1 MSVAST
7 LTFTGLWV
15 VSLSSTHSLP
25 DSFNLFFYE
34 FLKAS
39 GMNDHASLVQFSI
52 AIPLVAAFLTMFVK
66 GWGRPAIQIVSV
78 TGFAIPAILALI
90 LWGVY
95 SPETAGGYAFVSDME
110 TGLSVIGVSLHLGL
124 NGVALPL
131 FVMAAIVG
139 LAAGLYAAQ
148 SNAENLHRYLA
159 CLLIMQGGL
168 MGVFASID
176 VFFFYFFHE
185 LALIPTFIMIGV
197 WGGRDRSYAAMK
209 MTIYL
214 TLGAMLSLIGLIAIY
229 VKSGANSFDL
239 ITLKAA
245 LAEQPLAESVQNYAF
260 GLLLFGFGILVSL
273 WPLHTWAPLGY
284 GAAPSSA
291 SMLHAGVLKKFGL
304 YGFVQV
310 AVPLLPDGVAQW
322 ENWIVWLALGN
333 VLIVGFIAMAQRDLK
348 QLIGYS
354 SVMHMGYAFLG
365 IAAMSVLGVGGVVL
379 MMVAHG
385 LTVALLF
392 MLATMIHHR
401 THTFEMEEMGGLA
414 QKAPVLSA
422 FFVCA
427 MMASIG
433 LPGPGL
439 ANFWG
444 ELSIFLAVYEFNPS
458 LIFAVVAGIVI
469 SAIYGLR
476 SIAAVFFGKESDDFL
491 EVQKEHAVV
500 DMGWHE
506 RVPALILIITLFF
519 IGFFPK
525 TVTTG
530 INDALKSEAV
540 YSQTAAATP
549 AHDHEH

>member
-1 MSVAST
+1 
-7 LTFTGLWV
+7 
-15 VSLSSTHSLP
+15 
-25 DSFNLFFYE
+25 
-34 FLKAS
+34 
-39 GMNDHASLVQFSI
+39 MNDFASLVQYSI
-52 AIPLVAAFLTMFVK
+52 AIPIIAAFLTLAVK
-66 GWGRPAIQIVSV
+66 GWGRPAVQIVSV
-78 TGFAIPAILALI
+78 SGFAVPVILALFAWI
-90 LWGVY
+90 NY
-95 SPETAGGYAFVSDME
+95 NPDTAGGYAFVSRMN
-110 TGLSVIGVSLHLGL
+110 TGLENLGITLHLGL

-131 FVMAAIVG
+131 FVMTAVVG
-139 LAAGLYAAQ
+139 LAAGLFAAQ
-148 SNAENLHRYLA
+148 SKAENLERYLF

-185 LALIPTFIMIGV
+185 LALIPTFVMVGV
-197 WGGRDRSYAAMK
+197 WGGRDRQYAAIK

-214 TLGAMLSLIGLIAIY
+214 TLGAMLSLAGLITLY

-239 ITLKAA
+239 ITLKEA
-245 LAEQPLAESVQNYAF
+245 LSAQPLNETVSFYAF

-304 YGFVQV
+304 YGLVQV
-310 AVPLLPDGVAQW
+310 AVPLLPEGVGMW

-333 VLIVGFIAMAQRDLK
+333 IVVIGLVTIAQRDLK
-348 QLIGYS
+348 QMIGYS

-365 IAAMSVLGVGGVVL
+365 IAAMSVLGVGGVVI

-392 MLATMIHHR
+392 MLSTMVHHR
-401 THTFEMEEMGGLA
+401 TGTFEFDEMGGLA
-414 QKAPVLSA
+414 KKAPVLAA

-427 MMASIG
+427 VMASIG

-444 ELSIFLAVYEFNPS
+444 ELSIFMAVYGFKSWLVAP
-458 LIFAVVAGIVI
+458 VVLGVVI

-476 SIAAVFFGKESDDFL
+476 AIARIFFGEESDDFK
-491 EVQKEHAVV
+491 EAQKEIHVT
-500 DMGWHE
+500 DMNWAE
-506 RVPALILIITLFF
+506 RVPALLLIIALFY
-519 IGFFPK
+519 IGFVPRSI
-525 TVTTG
+525 TTS
-530 INDALKSEAV
+530 INDALEQEPSYQQSALTEVAEATKHSLF
-540 YSQTAAATP
+540 YRQQITQIDA
-549 AHDHEH
+549 DD